1 MKIRRF
7 LSCLLASCLLVGGFV
22 GCGPSNGG
30 EAQTTGKTEPNGSDA
45 DKGTSAA
52 TDAATEKATDAATDA
67 VTDAATDAATEAV
80 TDPETDSETQAPTP
94 SAVAFTQKEVSGRF
108 PNLLIMTA
116 KSWTLTLNYSDSAIR
131 FSDGKFG
138 DMDIASGAVFTATVR
153 SDTGGSVSADSTA
166 KWGAVNVAYGEDTVV
181 ITLSNPNGV
190 EGITVEVTGDAD
202 EKGISWYTKVTN
214 ESATHTVVNIS
225 YPTPSMRGDEIN
237 VFLPERSGRVIENAH
252 EVGCSLALDYPG
264 HLLSMPYFAY
274 WGENGGIYLGVHD
287 PHGSMKSFST
297 QVQNSRADLTA
308 TFPAIGAGNP
318 GNSFDMGG
326 YMRWES
332 LEGDWYDATL
342 LYADFVHNHADWLPE
357 KGRPDT
363 DEKFREIAMWLVDY
377 THSTDLEAALMLR
390 EKMGYPIAVHAYSWH
405 EIGFDTYYPHF
416 LPAKSNTVE
425 RFTQLREAGI
435 YVMPY
440 INGVSW
446 GTLDASQGYE
456 VNYDNTGK
464 NGVALYPDGTPYVVD
479 YANPLAVMCPHFTSW
494 RDMMKQLVRDMEAQ
508 LPIDGVYYD
517 QIAAV
522 APIPCSNPL
531 HGHVTG
537 GGSYWSDG
545 YNDMI
550 LDIISGRPKSSFY
563 FSESTGETYVKS
575 FDGLLS
581 WMWNLND
588 MVPAFPMVY
597 TGYVQMVG
605 RNSDAVGT
613 ENAFRYHFGEA
624 MLFGQQPGWCS
635 ASQFLY
641 APQSRIDFMKKVVDA
656 RMQNVDLLNGGK
668 IMRPPVIETALEPVD
683 GYRQVISA
691 VWQDPETGKT
701 VLFVINVSEQATTA
715 TLGLYPEEYG
725 VDCEAS
731 MEIALEPMS
740 VKVIELN

>member
-1 MKIRRF
+1 MKIRRL
-7 LSCLLASCLLVGGFV
+7 LSYLLTSCLLVGGFAGCSPSSGEGESTV
-22 GCGPSNGG
+22 GGNTSVSTSTEKNTETDGR
-30 EAQTTGKTEPNGSDA
+30 ETTGEGTTEEG
-45 DKGTSAA
+45 
-52 TDAATEKATDAATDA
+52 
-67 VTDAATDAATEAV
+67 
-80 TDPETDSETQAPTP
+80 TQAPEP
-94 SAVAFTQKEVSGRF
+94 SAVAFTESQAAGRF
-108 PNLLIMTA
+108 PNLLAMTTE
-116 KSWTLTLNYSDSAIR
+116 SWTLTLGYSDRSIR
-131 FSDGKFG
+131 IHEGQFG
-138 DMDIASGAVFTATVR
+138 EMEIASGALFSSSVR
-153 SDTGGSVSADSTA
+153 GPDGASVSADSTV
-166 KWGAVNVAYGEDTVV
+166 KWDSVSVTYGEDTVV
-181 ITLSNPNGV
+181 ITLSTPNEV

-202 EKGISWYTKVTN
+202 EKGISWHTKVKN
-214 ESATHTVVNIS
+214 ESSTHTVMNIS
-225 YPTPSMRGDEIN
+225 YPTPAMKSDEIN

-252 EVGCSLALDYPG
+252 EVGCSMALDYPG
-264 HLLSMPYFAY
+264 HLLSMPYFAF
-274 WGENGGIYLGVHD
+274 WGETSGIYLGVHD
-287 PHGSMKSFST
+287 PDGSMKSFSAH
-297 QVQNSRADLTA
+297 VSGSRAGLTA
-308 TFPAIGAGNP
+308 TFPAIGAGNA
-318 GNSFDMGG
+318 GNSFDVGG
-326 YMRWES
+326 YMRWEAI
-332 LEGDWYDATL
+332 EGNWYDATL
-342 LYADFVHNHADWLPE
+342 LYADFVHNHAKWLPE
-357 KGRPDT
+357 KGRPET
-363 DEKFREIAMWLVDY
+363 DEKFKEIAMWLVDY

-390 EKMGYPIAVHAYSWH
+390 ERMGYPIAVHAYSWH

-416 LPAKSNTVE
+416 LPAKSNTVD

-446 GTLDASQGYE
+446 GTLDGSQGYE

-464 NGVALYPDGTPYVVD
+464 DGVAVYPDGSPYIVP
-479 YANPLAVMCPHFTSW
+479 YANPLAVMCPYFTTW

-550 LDIISGRPKSSFY
+550 LDIVSGRPKSSFY

-588 MVPAFPMVY
+588 QVPAFPMVY
-597 TGYVQMVG
+597 AGYVQMVG

-635 ASQFLY
+635 ASQFLS
-641 APQSRIDFMKKVVDA
+641 ASESRINFMKQVVDA
-656 RMQNVDLLNGGK
+656 RMKYIDIFNYGK
-668 IMRPPVIETALEPVD
+668 LMRPPVVETELAPVD
-683 GYRQVISA
+683 GYRQVISG
-691 VWQDPETGKT
+691 VWQSEDGGKT
-701 VLFVINVSEQATTA
+701 VLFVINVSEQAATA
-715 TLGLYPEEYG
+715 TVNLYPEEYG
-725 VDCEAS
+725 VDCEAA
-731 MEIALEPMS
+731 MTVELEPMS